1 MPFELINFRD
11 ADKILKGKKMEKDV
25 KVTLEYINDVLSGA
39 LHKGELLRQALE
51 EMDWRKNLEDLV
63 ILDGRRYRFKGFKKG
78 IAIEGSFS
86 AYEFILEGLIRL
98 QIGFDKKKIEAG
110 ILLLTSARSE
120 KTPYGS
126 TRKMIEEDIQNL
138 NPTISLPVS
147 IAIFDLGNP
156 WVPDQISSKEVIT

>member
-1 MPFELINFRD
+1 MPFELIHFRD
-11 ADKILKGKKMEKDV
+11 ADKILKSKKLEKDLQA
-25 KVTLEYINDVLSGA
+25 TLEYVSDCLYGT
-39 LHKGELLRQALE
+39 LHRGELLRQALE
-51 EMDWRKNLEDLV
+51 EMEWRRNDEALI

-98 QIGFDKKKIEAG
+98 QIAYDKKKIDSG

-126 TRKMIEEDIQNL
+126 TKKMVEEDIQTL
-138 NPTISLPVS
+138 VPSISLPVS
-147 IAIFDLGNP
+147 IALFDLGSP
-156 WVPDQISSKEVIT
+156 VIPQENGEPKAE